1 MIEAET
7 MSSEA
12 RVALYFV
19 AAATLGAIIMALVSN
34 LAK

>member
-12 RVALYFV
+12 RVALYFL
-19 AAATLGAIIMALVSN
+19 AAATLGAIIMGLLSN
-34 LAK
+34 LVK

>member
-1 MIEAET
+1 MLESET

-19 AAATLGAIIMALVSN
+19 AAATLGSIIMALASN
-34 LAK
+34 LLK